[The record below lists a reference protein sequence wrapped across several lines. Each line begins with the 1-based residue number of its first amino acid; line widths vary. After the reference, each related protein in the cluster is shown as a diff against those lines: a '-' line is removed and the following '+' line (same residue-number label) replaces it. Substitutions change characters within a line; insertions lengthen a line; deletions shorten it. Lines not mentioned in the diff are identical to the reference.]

1 MVKLPEWKARWF
13 PVTMGDI
20 MSTEIFRRAK
30 EGIYYANVTY
40 IGIRLRDLLKTVNRD
55 EAQRRLIELKL
66 AAEILVL
73 V

>member
-1 MVKLPEWKARWF
+1 
-13 PVTMGDI
+13 MGDVI
-20 MSTEIFRRAK
+20 SSEIVGRGK

-40 IGIRLRDLLKTVNRD
+40 MGIRLRDRLKTVNRD

-66 AAEILVL
+66 AAEIRVL

>member
-1 MVKLPEWKARWF
+1 
-13 PVTMGDI
+13 
-20 MSTEIFRRAK
+20 MSTEIFWRAK

-66 AAEILVL
+66 AAEILIL